1 MRKILLASTA
11 LVAMSVTAA
20 QADISISGSVSFE
33 VADNGTTTTFVDDSN
48 LMITGGRAMDNGV
61 TATVAMNITGGAAAA
76 VAEDTY
82 IDLSGDF
89 GSVRMGDTDD
99 ALDRMDG
106 VNPANWDN
114 EGIAQGSAAN
124 GRQITAMAIGGD
136 GDANISFISPSISG
150 ATVYGATTAEGANT
164 GMGINYTAGPVT
176 VMAQSGQNG
185 TSEENLMAAEMSFS
199 GIRVGFSSG
208 TTQATQASAKVKY
221 RAMGAQYT
229 MGAAV
234 LTATS
239 QKLVGGDTYS
249 NVGVAYTVA
258 PGMSVVLESGSQ
270 DDATGTYAHLNVTF

>member
-1 MRKILLASTA
+1 
-11 LVAMSVTAA
+11 
-20 QADISISGSVSFE
+20 
-33 VADNGTTTTFVDDSN
+33 
-48 LMITGGRAMDNGV
+48 
-61 TATVAMNITGGAAAA
+61 
-76 VAEDTY
+76 
-82 IDLSGDF
+82 
-89 GSVRMGDTDD
+89 MGDTDD

-114 EGIAQGSAAN
+114 EGIAASGNA
-124 GRQITAMAIGGD
+124 AMAIGAD

-150 ATVYGATTAEGANT
+150 ATFYGATTAEGAQQ
-164 GMGINYTAGPVT
+164 GVGVNYTAGPVT
-176 VMAQSGQNG
+176 IMAQNGQDG
-185 TSEENLMAAEMSFS
+185 TSEENLMAAEMTFS
-199 GIRVGFSSG
+199 GIRVGFSAG
-208 TTQATQASAKVKY
+208 TTQATQAAAKVKY

-270 DDATGTYAHLNVTF
+270 GDASGTYAHLNVTF

>member
-1 MRKILLASTA
+1 MRKVLLASTA

-20 QADISISGSVSFE
+20 QADINISGSVSFE
-33 VADNGTTTTFVDDSN
+33 VSDDGTTTNFVDDSN
-48 LMITGGRAMDNGV
+48 LMVTGGRTMDNGV

-106 VNPANWDN
+106 VMPSNWDN
-114 EGIAQGSAAN
+114 EGIAQGSAGAAD
-124 GRQITAMAIGGD
+124 TSHAIGGD

-164 GMGINYTAGPVT
+164 GMGINYGAGPVT
-176 VMAQSGQNG
+176 VMYQQGQNG
-185 TSEENLMAAEMSFS
+185 TSEEMMMAAEITFS
-199 GIRVGFSSG
+199 GLRVGFGQAS
-208 TTQATQASAKVKY
+208 TQANQADAKVKY

-229 MGAAV
+229 MGAAK

-239 QKLVGGDTYS
+239 QKQVGGETYS
-249 NVGVAYTVA
+249 NVGVSYTVA
-258 PGMSVVLESGSQ
+258 PGMTVVLESGSQ
-270 DDATGTYAHLNVTF
+270 DDQNGTYAHLNVTF

>member
-1 MRKILLASTA
+1 
-11 LVAMSVTAA
+11 MSVTAA

-33 VADNGTTTTFVDDSN
+33 VADDGTTTTFVDDSN
-48 LMITGGRAMDNGV
+48 LMITGGRLMDNGV
-61 TATVAMNITGGAAAA
+61 NATVAMNITGGAAAA

-106 VNPANWDN
+106 VNPSNWDN
-114 EGIAQGSAAN
+114 EGIAQ
-124 GRQITAMAIGGD
+124 TATSMAIGGD

-150 ATVYGATTAEGANT
+150 ATVYGATTAEGAQT
-164 GMGINYTAGPVT
+164 GMGVNYTAGPVT
-176 VMAQSGQNG
+176 IMAQSGTDG
-185 TSEENLMAAEMSFS
+185 TSDESLVAAEMTVS
-199 GIRVGFSSG
+199 GFRVGFSSG
-208 TTQATQASAKVKY
+208 TTQATSAAAKVKY

-258 PGMSVVLESGSQ
+258 PGMTVVVESGSQ